1 MVPNIATKFKP
12 IVVNMFFPFLSL
24 KMQSFNF
31 SSTIDSRMQICSLTD
46 SPKLFPKFGH
56 KFWKWQ
62 GNEVTFYK
70 HTENKKLEG
79 QQDEQH

>member
-31 SSTIDSRMQICSLTD
+31 SNAIDSRMQICSLTD
-46 SPKLFPKFGH
+46 SPELFPKFGH
-56 KFWKWQ
+56 KF
-62 GNEVTFYK
+62 
-70 HTENKKLEG
+70 
-79 QQDEQH
+79 